1 MNTSKTGLT
10 LVTLLALGTLA
21 GCSGNPTKSADIP
34 DAAKSAEVS
43 ANIRKSLDQADLKD
57 VSAIHDRN
65 TGVVTLGGQVE
76 LERDKTDAESIAKSA
91 AGGQVISNQIA
102 VMGAG
107 HMGNHGRGRMMERG
121 PGNMGGHGRDQ
132 MPDRPR

>member
-21 GCSGNPTKSADIP
+21 GCSGNATKSADVP
-34 DAAKSAEVS
+34 TAAKSAEVS

-57 VSAIHDRN
+57 VSAMHDRN